1 MSRVKVCPNSLC
13 TSYDTFRKFSMS
25 DNYCPKC
32 GQKLV
37 EVCKTKKCNHPLTD
51 AEGEFC
57 HSCQSK
63 KDQRKAQ
70 IKNAGIQAKNIGE
83 QAITVYSSRSLRP
96 WIVEAGRAFF
106 LMAPRRTA
114 S

>member
-1 MSRVKVCPNSLC
+1 MITMSRVKGCPNPLC
-13 TSYDTFRKFSMS
+13 TSYNTFRKFSMS
-25 DNYCPKC
+25 DNYFPKC

-51 AEGEFC
+51 ADGEFC

-83 QAITVYSSRSLRP
+83 QAID
-96 WIVEAGRAFF
+96 I
-106 LMAPRRTA
+106 APKVLGVVGLVKKIKK
-114 S
+114 